1 MINPA
6 KLFKMQQEA
15 KQMQKK
21 LRERKVSGTSKD
33 GRVVLSMNLAQEF
46 EDLYIDDTLLAP
58 GNLTLITKLFDEA
71 FKDYQKTLQKEAM
84 KDFDLEQ
91 IKRML
96 G

>member
-1 MINPA
+1 
-6 KLFKMQQEA
+6 MQQEA

-58 GNLTLITKLFDEA
+58 GNLDLIKKLFDEA

-84 KDFDLEQ
+84 KDFDLDQ